1 MFGGF
6 GYMEREYDQLVKIL
20 ADELKP
26 ALGVTEVG
34 AIALAAAK
42 AYGLVGGEPLKVH
55 IFENGGMYKNAHA
68 CFIPGTG
75 KLGSAMAAL
84 LGVVAG
90 NSDLGLEA
98 LRNVTDKHV
107 RIAELMAEREMVTI
121 TPLDTEPDIY
131 IRAEVETSLGQGV
144 AVIKKR
150 HTNFTYLEKNGEV
163 LFDAGDEAENP
174 DGDRSIGDFSIGELF
189 EFCRAVRLEDIAF
202 VYGLVEMN
210 RSLSREG
217 SEGAGLKIAQSLDEF
232 GGRGLVGDDVIY
244 YAQRLTCDA
253 LDARLAG
260 LPHPAMSIAGSGS
273 HGVLCSLPVSA
284 FAEKLCSGRE
294 AEIRAV
300 ALSALITLYIKHFCG
315 RLSSLCG
322 CVMAGASGAAAGIA
336 MLLGADAAQTCDAV
350 NNMAANL
357 TGMICDGGS
366 IGCSLKAS
374 AGIYSAALSAFL
386 AIRGTSIPSGF
397 GVVGATAEETVRN
410 VGAISMDGMSG
421 VDKTII
427 GIMQNSLN

>member
-1 MFGGF
+1 
-6 GYMEREYDQLVKIL
+6 MEREYDQLVKIL

-107 RIAELMAEREMVTI
+107 RIAELMAERGMVTI

-260 LPHPAMSIAGSGS
+260 TPAPCHEHSRQR
-273 HGVLCSLPVSA
+273 
-284 FAEKLCSGRE
+284 FAR
-294 AEIRAV
+294 
-300 ALSALITLYIKHFCG
+300 SALFPAGFCLCGKAMLRKRGGDTRGCSQRPDNAVHKALLRAALVSLRLCDGRCKRGCG
-315 RLSSLCG
+315 R
-322 CVMAGASGAAAGIA
+322 ASP
-336 MLLGADAAQTCDAV
+336 C
-350 NNMAANL
+350 
-357 TGMICDGGS
+357 
-366 IGCSLKAS
+366 CSARTRL
-374 AGIYSAALSAFL
+374 
-386 AIRGTSIPSGF
+386 RR
-397 GVVGATAEETVRN
+397 ATP
-410 VGAISMDGMSG
+410 
-421 VDKTII
+421 
-427 GIMQNSLN
+427 

>member
-1 MFGGF
+1 MLGDFDD
-6 GYMEREYDQLVKIL
+6 MERDYNQLVRIL
-20 ADELKP
+20 EEEMKP

-42 AYGLVGGEPLKVH
+42 AYSLVGGEPLGVH

-90 NSDLGLEA
+90 DSSLGLEA
-98 LRNVTDKHV
+98 LRNVTDEHV
-107 RIAELMAEREMVTI
+107 KTAEHMAERGMVMV
-121 TPLDTEPDIY
+121 TPLDEEPDIY
-131 IRAEVETSLGQGV
+131 IRAEVETDLGRGV
-144 AVIKKR
+144 AIIKKR

-163 LFDAGDEAENP
+163 LLDAEDEHEGA
-174 DGDRSIGDFSIGELF
+174 DGARSIGDFSITELF
-189 EFCRAVRLEDIAF
+189 KFCRDVSLDDIDF
-202 VYGLVEMN
+202 VYGLIEMN
-210 RSLSREG
+210 RSLSRAG
-217 SEGAGLKIAQSLDEF
+217 SVGAGLEIAHSLDEF

-284 FAEKLCSGRE
+284 FAEKLRSGRE

-300 ALSALITLYIKHFCG
+300 ALSALITLYIKHYCG

-350 NNMAANL
+350 NNIAANL
-357 TGMICDGGS
+357 TGTICDGGS

-386 AIRGTSIPSGF
+386 AIRGTSIPAGF
-397 GVVGATAEETVRN
+397 GVVGATAEDTVRN
-410 VGAISMDGMSG
+410 VGAISVDGMSG

-427 GIMQNSLN
+427 EIMQNSLN